1 MGNRTH
7 QHVAKDVVGFVVV
20 EVLVG
25 QAAAD
30 VAEDCGV
37 PAGAQDII
45 NHVLRV
51 HRHTRHAR
59 RGASSGSCVGCRRG
73 RSAARL
79 YVLAL
84 TQPLCRLLS
93 SQSCVMLGR
102 TVNSQALVCYSSW
115 LGGELQQDSP
125 YDSRA
130 AKACNGT
137 TLAAHLQSCTTM
149 HNSMHPWWLT
159 SRSDM
164 RCLLQGPGHCHP
176 RPCGVRRSRPK
187 PCLRQRQG
195 GVRMFRPGLDIGTAP
210 P

>member
-102 TVNSQALVCYSSW
+102 TVNGQ
-115 LGGELQQDSP
+115 
-125 YDSRA
+125 
-130 AKACNGT
+130 T
-137 TLAAHLQSCTTM
+137 
-149 HNSMHPWWLT
+149 
-159 SRSDM
+159 
-164 RCLLQGPGHCHP
+164 
-176 RPCGVRRSRPK
+176 RRSSATARGWEAR
-187 PCLRQRQG
+187 CNRT
-195 GVRMFRPGLDIGTAP
+195 VRMTRAPQRRATAQHLRHTCSLARRCTIPCTRGGSHPGAICAACYRDQDTATRGLAGSGGLDLSLACDRGREG
-210 P
+210 